1 MSQTVKRSLSSSPT
15 PSPSPSPPITPKK
28 PKAKKGINTTSPP
41 KQSPRT
47 KSTTQS
53 SWTNEKENAFIKRLV
68 ETGYKNMDWKS
79 LAEETQMT
87 EEQCKNQLT
96 PGRSN
101 LRKTILDMFK

>member
-1 MSQTVKRSLSSSPT
+1 MSQKIKRSLSSSPT
-15 PSPSPSPPITPKK
+15 STPSPSAPITPKK
-28 PKAKKGINTTSPP
+28 PKAKNGINTTSTP
-41 KQSPRT
+41 KQSPST
-47 KSTTQS
+47 KSTAQS
-53 SWTNEKENAFIKRLV
+53 SWTNEKKNAFIKRLV

-101 LRKTILDMFK
+101 LRRTILEMFK